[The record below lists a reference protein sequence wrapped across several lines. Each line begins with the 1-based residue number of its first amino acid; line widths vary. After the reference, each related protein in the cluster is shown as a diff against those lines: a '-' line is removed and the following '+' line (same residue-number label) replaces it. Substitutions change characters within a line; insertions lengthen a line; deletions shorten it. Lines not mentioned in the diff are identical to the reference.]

1 MNQRRDKSRL
11 ARQSGTEFVGNK
23 HQTDKK
29 HKYSSYILVQLMYR
43 SEVLVKD

>member
-23 HQTDKK
+23 HQTDKNTNI
-29 HKYSSYILVQLMYR
+29 HLIY
-43 SEVLVKD
+43 